1 MTCAMPTDPPT
12 VYIIDD
18 DPSMRAA
25 LEDLLASVG
34 LRATAFSGTRA
45 FLAHAPAD
53 GPSCLILD
61 VRMPEQSGTD
71 FHVQMEAL
79 GLRMPVIFIT
89 GHGDI
94 HMAVKAI
101 KHGAADFLTKPFVD
115 QDLIDAVQAALAA
128 DGRRLRQEQARQA
141 LRQRWEA
148 LNAGERDVLALVAQ
162 GLLNKQIAAQL
173 GVKEVTVKVRR
184 ARVMQKMQ
192 AGSLAELVRLFDQL
206 GLPSGAQPAPDGHRV
221 PGRRAELK

>member
-1 MTCAMPTDPPT
+1 QRPRGRPLSVHPADRPMTCAMPTDSPT

-34 LRATAFSGTRA
+34 LRAAAFSGTRD

-141 LRQRWEA
+141 LRQRWES

-162 GLLNKQIAAQL
+162 GLLNKQ
-173 GVKEVTVKVRR
+173 
-184 ARVMQKMQ
+184 
-192 AGSLAELVRLFDQL
+192 
-206 GLPSGAQPAPDGHRV
+206 
-221 PGRRAELK
+221 